1 MKSKTAV
8 VYRAGGEME
17 ADVIMGLLASH
28 GIPAALKYEALS
40 PLMGGVGEYK
50 VLVPEEIAETAREL
64 IETDGTA

>member
-1 MKSKTAV
+1 
-8 VYRAGGEME
+8 ME